1 MDAQL
6 IRGEGSRRVPEPGPA
21 GPLATLLRGDTGS
34 NGAARGG
41 GLRPVM
47 DLLAAIRYGRLGDDM
62 WLIAFTHYGDP
73 ASKAR
78 ARWSSKSH
86 RTYTP
91 AKTVA
96 AQELLEEA
104 FRKALNGQRLEGNV
118 AIAAVFYRPN
128 HQRIDADNLMKLVL
142 DAATKAGVW
151 IDDSQVTA
159 QASVVEL
166 DAELPRTIVAIGPTA
181 STLNRGELTQVCPR
195 CGKRFRVVRSIK
207 PRKYCSRSCAQPT
220 SVARC
225 ARCGEPFKRR
235 SAGQRYCSRTCAQ
248 RDPLHRQAIASSR
261 PHPTCANCGGRV
273 SRREYLRCSN
283 CTPKGRRRGSKNRS
297 TIAMELGL

>member
-1 MDAQL
+1 MS
-6 IRGEGSRRVPEPGPA
+6 ERVDVRPA
-21 GPLATLLRGDTGS
+21 
-34 NGAARGG
+34 

-47 DLLAAIRYGRLGDDM
+47 DLLAAIRLGRLGEDD
-62 WLIAFTHYGDP
+62 WLVAFTHLGDP

-78 ARWSSKSH
+78 ARFSRKSN

-91 AKTVA
+91 KKTVA
-96 AQELLEEA
+96 AQELLEAA
-104 FRKALNGQRLEGNV
+104 FRRAMTDRRLEGNV

-142 DAATKAGVW
+142 DAATKADVW

-166 DAELPRTIVAIGPTA
+166 DAVRPRTIVALGPTA

-195 CGKRFRVVRSIK
+195 CSKPFRVVRSLK
-207 PRKYCSRSCAQPT
+207 PRKYCSRACAQPT
-220 SVARC
+220 SIARC

-248 RDPLHRQAIASSR
+248 RDPLIRQAVAASR
-261 PHPTCANCGGRV
+261 PHPTCADCGGHV

-283 CTPKGRRRGSKNRS
+283 CTPKGRRQGSKNKVTS
-297 TIAMELGL
+297 LELGL